1 MSYDLFVLFFYFKK
15 ETARIKSLVAV
26 MGLSGVK
33 FGL

>member
-1 MSYDLFVLFFYFKK
+1 MSYDLLFCLYFKK

>member
-1 MSYDLFVLFFYFKK
+1 MICLFWFYFKK